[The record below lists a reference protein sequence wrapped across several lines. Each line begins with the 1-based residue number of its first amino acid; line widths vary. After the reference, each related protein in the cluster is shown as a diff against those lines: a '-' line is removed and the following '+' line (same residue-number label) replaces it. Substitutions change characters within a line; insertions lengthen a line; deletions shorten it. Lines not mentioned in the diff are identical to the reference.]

1 MSIHPWYGD
10 CDERKDAC
18 RECHRMDSHPL
29 AGMAAQASWELL
41 RAIWRRGPI
50 AVAGAA
56 AGFLLVA
63 LLTIRWAM
71 TP

>member
-1 MSIHPWYGD
+1 
-10 CDERKDAC
+10 
-18 RECHRMDSHPL
+18 MDSHPL